1 MIELGFEDTHF
12 QDIKNGKKTVIGK
25 IDAELKGIKKGDIV
39 KLKYLG
45 NNSNLN
51 ELIIAQIKDIKKFSD
66 VLTMLKEMKLKTILP
81 RSRTYK
87 NGEKVFEETYGN
99 KLKDAKFTAFTFD
112 IQSISGPRIKNKKNE
127 ENSGPSIKN
136 KKNDN
141 DNDNDN
147 DNGND
152 NDSSNN
158 NGNDNGN
165 YNDNNN
171 NNNNKNKSGP
181 RIKDKKNGD
190 ISGPQIKDKKN
201 GDISGPR
208 IKDKK
213 NGDVSG
219 PRIKD
224 KKNGYVSGPRI
235 KDKKNENY
243 DLEIDEIDEI
253 NSDVFG
259 PRIKDKKNGKVSGPR
274 IKDKK
279 NGNVSGPRIKDK
291 KNGEN
296 FELYNLNELENISG
310 PRIKNKKNSN
320 DELNS
325 LNNLE
330 NININSN
337 HPPREFELNIYEPWF
352 SLIANGQKQVEGR
365 LFQGIFKEFKVNDTI
380 RFINKMNGKEK
391 SLTVK
396 IIKLT
401 KYPNFGDLLFHE
413 KLHRVLPGLPSI
425 KCGIILYDKIYKLK
439 FNEIKE
445 CGTLAIE
452 IALT

>member
-1 MIELGFEDTHF
+1 MIELAFEDAHF

-39 KLKYLG
+39 RLKYLG

-51 ELIIAQIKDIKKFSD
+51 ELIIVEIKDIKKFSD

-112 IQSISGPRIKNKKNE
+112 IQSITGPRIKNKKNE

-136 KKNDN
+136 KKN

-190 ISGPQIKDKKN
+190 ISGPRIKDKKN
-201 GDISGPR
+201 GEVSGPR

-213 NGDVSG
+213 NDDIFGPRIKDKKNGEVSG

-224 KKNGYVSGPRI
+224 KKNGEVSGPRI
-235 KDKKNENY
+235 KDKKNGE
-243 DLEIDEIDEI
+243 
-253 NSDVFG
+253 
-259 PRIKDKKNGKVSGPR
+259 VSGPR

-279 NGNVSGPRIKDK
+279 NGNSPT
-291 KNGEN
+291 
-296 FELYNLNELENISG
+296 
-310 PRIKNKKNSN
+310 
-320 DELNS
+320 
-325 LNNLE
+325 
-330 NININSN
+330 
-337 HPPREFELNIYEPWF
+337 REFELTIKEPWF
-352 SLIANGQKQVEGR
+352 SLIENGQKTVEGR
-365 LFQGIFKEFKVNDTI
+365 LYKGIFTEFKVNDTI
-380 RFINKMNGKEK
+380 RFINRWNGKEK
-391 SLTVK
+391 SVIAK
-396 IIKLT
+396 ITKLT

-413 KLHRVLPGLPSI
+413 QLYKVLPGLPNI
-425 KCGIILYDKIYKLK
+425 KCGIAVYDKIYRSY
-439 FNEIKE
+439 NEIKE
-445 CGTLAIE
+445 HGTLAIE
-452 IALT
+452 LQII